1 MITSSYLSID
11 ISSKRTQ
18 AWLFDDQSGSYRL
31 IARSEASTFSMP
43 NQELTSAIEKV
54 IKELE
59 AKTGL
64 RLQSGSKRFQ
74 IESDKN
80 IPGLRGVGLTFSVG
94 KPIRV
99 VLVGLSE
106 KYSLEPLRRLVR
118 FYNTEVVLEISLQ
131 NEPNVS
137 AQLEKLTSTAFD
149 LLILA
154 GGIDGGPE
162 RALRAMISNLRLLVQ
177 LRGAANRPQIL
188 YTGNQALTD
197 FVKME
202 IDAGDDLHLGGNIQP
217 ESGREDL
224 SFGSKALLEAINRLR
239 LREFPELLQL
249 TEQPKVKL
257 LQGEFAR
264 ARMDH
269 WLEQTQTNGKKVL
282 HVHLEPEHAH
292 AIAIQDGK
300 RMGVWQNC
308 RVDQEIIK
316 AVLAQSDQSIES
328 ATAAA
333 YLANRELHP
342 DFVPVTIEEMSM
354 EVAWMSVR
362 IRCLLSEMA
371 GLYDDFHYD
380 DQVGLVDDFE
390 PILLSGS
397 SFERLPS
404 ARHTFMIAQDGILP
418 HGITTLVGDDYQVI
432 TPLGALAEFDPL
444 LPTQIVDSDIIS
456 GLATVINVDSP
467 ISAGQKVLQLELD
480 EGYGEVR
487 EHYQVY
493 QAELKRFETVPDN
506 DLRVYLAP
514 EPESDV
520 GMGLRGLGG
529 WLNAKATNLGL
540 IIDARGRPFFLP
552 VDEQAKKE
560 VRRDWLWNLGAWS

>member
-74 IESDKN
+74 IESDQK

>member
-74 IESDKN
+74 IESDQK

-118 FYNTEVVLEISLQ
+118 FYNTEVVLQISLQ

-249 TEQPKVKL
+249 TEQPRVKL

-269 WLEQTQTNGKKVL
+269 WLEQTQTNAKKVL

>member
-74 IESDKN
+74 IESDQK

-118 FYNTEVVLEISLQ
+118 FYNTEVVLQISLQ

-514 EPESDV
+514 ELESDV

>member
-18 AWLFDDQSGSYRL
+18 AWLFDDQSGNYRL
-31 IARSEASTFSMP
+31 VARSETPTFSIP
-43 NQELTSAIEKV
+43 NKDVTSAIEKV

-74 IESDKN
+74 IESDQN

-249 TEQPKVKL
+249 TEQPKVKM

-264 ARMDH
+264 ARMNH

-308 RVDQEIIK
+308 RVDEEVVSAI
-316 AVLAQSDQSIES
+316 LAQSDQSIEP

-371 GLYDDFHYD
+371 ALYDDFHYD

-552 VDEQAKKE
+552 VDDQAKKE
-560 VRRDWLWNLGAWS
+560 IRRDWLWNLGAWS

>member
-74 IESDKN
+74 IESDQK

-94 KPIRV
+94 KPIKV

-282 HVHLEPEHAH
+282 HIHLEPEHAH

-316 AVLAQSDQSIES
+316 AVLAQSDQSIEP